1 MAFIAKQS
9 RNIHRSSDGTAP
21 SLAQTVR
28 VSRATASLPATTTA
42 TIFTVRG
49 GRVKLKALI
58 GEVTTA
64 IQAQA
69 CNLSVNCNP
78 TVGGTAVIAS
88 TVDIN
93 ADEVGTTYGVEGDG
107 TALVA
112 TSSGF
117 SPGCFGDPVVQ
128 EGVISI
134 TTSAT
139 NTGSVKWDLYYEP
152 LDRTAYVVAA

>member
-1 MAFIAKQS
+1 
-9 RNIHRSSDGTAP
+9 
-21 SLAQTVR
+21 
-28 VSRATASLPATTTA
+28 
-42 TIFTVRG
+42 
-49 GRVKLKALI
+49 LI
-58 GEVTTA
+58 GEVTTV

-69 CNLSVNCNP
+69 CNLSVNANP
-78 TVGGTAVIAS
+78 TVGGTAVLAS

-117 SPGCFGDPVVQ
+117 SPGAFGEPIIQ

-152 LDRTAYVVAA
+152 MDETASVVAA